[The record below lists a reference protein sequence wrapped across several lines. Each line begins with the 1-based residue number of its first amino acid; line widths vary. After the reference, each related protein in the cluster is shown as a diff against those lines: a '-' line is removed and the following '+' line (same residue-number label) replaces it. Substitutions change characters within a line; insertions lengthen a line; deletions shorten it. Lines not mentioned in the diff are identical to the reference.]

1 MAADV
6 PDFVSTLAEWVDAVW
21 FAEPTT
27 ADDRLRALLAF
38 PPEMV
43 LAGSVA
49 VLARLLEAHFPG
61 PVADVAAALADH
73 LIFGPPDPG
82 REALIADVL
91 AAARSTASARQALLA
106 RHGPEAVER
115 TALECASVLAQAEAN
130 RQGVIPSS
138 ILLPL

>member
-1 MAADV
+1 MSAAG
-6 PDFVSTLAEWVDAVW
+6 FVATLAEWVDAVW
-21 FAEPTT
+21 FAEPAI
-27 ADDRLRALLAF
+27 ADEQLAKLVAF
-38 PPEMV
+38 PPETV

-49 VLARLLEAHFPG
+49 VLARLLEAYFPG
-61 PVADVAAALADH
+61 PPAAVAAALAGH
-73 LIFGPPDPG
+73 LIFGPPDPD

-91 AAARSTASARQALLA
+91 TAACSTPLARHALLA

-138 ILLPL
+138 ILLAL